1 MTRSRLTAGY
11 AALSAL
17 HLACL
22 LAGLSLGADLTK
34 PLLMLALA
42 AAVGLAA
49 PRLLLGALLASCV
62 GDLFLIFGG
71 SWFLVGMGGFA
82 VAHVCYVTHFV
93 RTGALRD
100 RARLLWTGAPYA
112 VVWAVLITLLWP
124 DLDAGLRIPLAV
136 YSLLLTATAV
146 SSACTGLRTGLGGAL
161 FLVSDSLIA
170 TDLADWPQLPAAG
183 FWVMATYL
191 TAQYL
196 LATGIVRRVRDER
209 SGQSGQSARSTT
221 TGAWSEVPLPLR
233 ASRST

>member
-1 MTRSRLTAGY
+1 MTRTRLTAGY
-11 AALSAL
+11 AGLSVL
-17 HLACL
+17 HLAFL
-22 LAGLSLGADLTK
+22 LAGLGLGADLTK
-34 PLLMLALA
+34 PLLMLALV
-42 AAVGLAA
+42 AAVGAAA
-49 PRLLLGALLASCV
+49 PRLLRGALLASCA

-100 RARLLWTGAPYA
+100 HARLLRIGAPYA
-112 VVWAVLITLLWP
+112 VVWAVLITMLWP

-146 SSACTGLRTGLGGAL
+146 TSACAGLRTGIGGAL

-196 LATGIVRRVRDER
+196 LATGILTRGR
-209 SGQSGQSARSTT
+209 SGGRSGGQSARSTT

>member
-1 MTRSRLTAGY
+1 VTRTRLTAGY
-11 AALSAL
+11 AGLSVL
-17 HLACL
+17 HLAFL
-22 LAGLSLGADLTK
+22 LAGLGLGADLTK
-34 PLLMLALA
+34 PLLMLALV
-42 AAVGLAA
+42 AAVGAAA
-49 PRLLLGALLASCV
+49 PRLLRGALLASCA

-100 RARLLWTGAPYA
+100 HARLLRIGAPYA
-112 VVWAVLITLLWP
+112 VVWAVLITMLWP

-146 SSACTGLRTGLGGAL
+146 ASACAGPRTGIGGAL

-196 LATGIVRRVRDER
+196 LATGIPTRAG
-209 SGQSGQSARSTT
+209 SGGQSARSTT